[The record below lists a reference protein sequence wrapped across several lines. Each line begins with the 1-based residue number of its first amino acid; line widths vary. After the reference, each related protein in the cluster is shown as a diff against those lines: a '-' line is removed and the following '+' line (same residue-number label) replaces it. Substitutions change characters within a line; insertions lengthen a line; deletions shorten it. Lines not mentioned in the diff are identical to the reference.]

1 MYPNNK
7 HANPLQIGEAYQ
19 RKVAEAIKAQYNYQ
33 IHYYTDKQ
41 DQYNIG
47 ESSEGFEIKYDS
59 WIGRSGRLSIE
70 IGEKTKIIL
79 PVFSASGI
87 FRKDNT
93 IWYCQGDDRYC
104 WIFIKRELQEYYYK
118 NRPLVISNNPPTIK
132 KFYLPER
139 IADAMA
145 KRKIKL

>member
-33 IHYYTDKQ
+33 IHYYTDNH

-93 IWYCQGDDRYC
+93 IWYCQGDDRE
-104 WIFIKRELQEYYYK
+104 FPGPHHSGHSGDSQREAR
-118 NRPLVISNNPPTIK
+118 NRRLSVDPFL
-132 KFYLPER
+132 
-139 IADAMA
+139 
-145 KRKIKL
+145 